1 MPLWI
6 NISVLEVKIQ
16 RMDNTMN
23 FSRPHLSSREQRVE
37 IDCNRA
43 YEQCNDA
50 AKNVLLQC

>member
-6 NISVLEVKIQ
+6 NISALEVKIQ
-16 RMDNTMN
+16 RMDTTMN

-43 YEQCNDA
+43 YEQCNVA